1 MINNCKCT
9 HVEHRWNPFLCLMDT
24 FSALLYMYYL
34 HKCLCSGFYFIYRF
48 PAWRHSWPTFLYAT
62 PDLLYRAQSEKSTWS
77 YCKYFVLPLP
87 ACLSSPPPNLLPLF
101 PSPAPTLSFCL
112 NLLSL
117 MSPSRESQ
125 ARKKGR
131 GLTEIDV
138 WALPLIRW
146 LNPSI
151 NMQRRCPMQMD
162 PIRRNG
168 GVLSVRCGEW

>member
-1 MINNCKCT
+1 MHICKAHMSTAETPFYAWWTHFLHYCTCITCIN
-9 HVEHRWNPFLCLMDT
+9 VFGLASISFIDFLHGVTVGQPSFM
-24 FSALLYMYYL
+24 L
-34 HKCLCSGFYFIYRF
+34 HLIYFIGPSQRNPPEVIANTLSF
-48 PAWRHSWPTFLYAT
+48 HSPHAFL
-62 PDLLYRAQSEKSTWS
+62 
-77 YCKYFVLPLP
+77 LP
-87 ACLSSPPPNLLPLF
+87 PPPNLLPLF

>member
-1 MINNCKCT
+1 MRLITVNSDSTCVIHHLNLLLHAWCIHFFYYSIICINL
-9 HVEHRWNPFLCLMDT
+9 LCLAAISFPNLLHQPFFTPDL
-24 FSALLYMYYL
+24 FSRGPVTEIHLSFFFFLFSNSLCFYSTHAFLLFFPPSRF
-34 HKCLCSGFYFIYRF
+34 CLCSL
-48 PAWRHSWPTFLYAT
+48 S
-62 PDLLYRAQSEKSTWS
+62 
-77 YCKYFVLPLP
+77 LPP
-87 ACLSSPPPNLLPLF
+87 
-101 PSPAPTLSFCL
+101 SFCL

-168 GVLSVRCGEW
+168 VVLSVCCGE

>member
-1 MINNCKCT
+1 
-9 HVEHRWNPFLCLMDT
+9 MDT

-34 HKCLCSGFYFIYRF
+34 HKCLWSGFYFIYRF
-48 PAWRHSWPTFLYAT
+48 PTWSHSSPAFLYAT

-87 ACLSSPPPNLLPLF
+87 TCLSLSPPHLLPLF